1 VGFVNV
7 VSREEPMITATGVAA
22 ALVLIA
28 LGALG
33 AISIAEGKKKQ

>member
-1 VGFVNV
+1 
-7 VSREEPMITATGVAA
+7 MITGTGAGV

-33 AISIAEGKKKQ
+33 AISIAEGRRNKH